1 VQRSRTA
8 QEVRVSRPIIVFAT
22 RNPGKLREVA
32 AGLGR
37 VARVHG
43 LGDFPPVAE
52 PAESGASF
60 AENARAKAL
69 AYAKLLAPHL
79 EEGAL
84 VLAEDAGLEVYAL
97 DGYPGVRSSRIAADD
112 EARRKLVLAKLR
124 AGGYSDEDGRRAR
137 FVSAM
142 ALARGGEVLAQAEG
156 EVAGVIAPQ
165 PRGSGGFG
173 YDPIFFYPPYGKTF
187 GECTPAEKRAV
198 SHRTMAL
205 TAIMDFMRENLTEE

>member
-1 VQRSRTA
+1 MRHGRRSL
-8 QEVRVSRPIIVFAT
+8 SRPFIVFAT
-22 RNPGKLREVA
+22 HNPGKLREVA
-32 AGLGR
+32 ASLGQ
-37 VARVHG
+37 VARVRG
-43 LGDFPPVAE
+43 LDDFPPVPE
-52 PAESGASF
+52 PVESGRTF
-60 AENARAKAL
+60 VENALAKAY
-69 AYAKLLAPHL
+69 AYAELLAPYL

-97 DGYPGVRSSRIAADD
+97 DGYPGVRSSRIADDD

-142 ALARGGEVLAQAEG
+142 ALVAGGEVLAQAEG
-156 EVAGVIAPQ
+156 EVAGVIAPK

-187 GECTPAEKRAV
+187 GECSLAEKRAV

-205 TAIMDFMRENLTEE
+205 SAIMDFIRKNPMEE